1 MEIRSSLKK
10 RFPDQVLDLLF
21 QALPHPVNFGWE
33 EDDDGNLEMRWNTVL
48 PASEE
53 ILELM
58 FCSCTKQCVAGK
70 CPCIDNG
77 LFCTDACKKKNCD
90 NFPDEDVVDLNEY
103 VGEEEFDENNED
115 FGFF

>member
-1 MEIRSSLKK
+1 MRN
-10 RFPDQVLDLLF
+10 RQN
-21 QALPHPVNFGWE
+21 LPHPVNFGWE

-58 FCSCTKQCVAGK
+58 FCSCTKQCECVAGK

-90 NFPDEDVVDLNEY
+90 NFPDEDVVELNEY